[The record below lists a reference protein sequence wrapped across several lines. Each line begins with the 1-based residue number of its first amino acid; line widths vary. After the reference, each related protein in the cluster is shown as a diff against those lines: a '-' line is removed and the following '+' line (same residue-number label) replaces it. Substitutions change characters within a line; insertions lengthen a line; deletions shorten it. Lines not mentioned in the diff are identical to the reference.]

1 MTKQQQHLCN
11 AISQAAEG
19 HGTID
24 VLAALIAAMAALVRV
39 NGLPREAVLA
49 TVASA
54 LGLSDPASKAN

>member
-1 MTKQQQHLCN
+1 MTDQQKQLCN

-19 HGTID
+19 HSTIE
-24 VLAALIAAMAALVRV
+24 VLAALISAIAALVRV